1 MEVEK
6 SFQKIKGE
14 DIDFLLHQRDQ
25 RNFEQS
31 NESIALNV
39 LFTSQKN
46 EEITIVY
53 KSEHNFERE
62 NNVVLLMINNDADKY
77 YYFAV
82 KTKLE
87 LYSSEWLRN
96 KKGAIIIGDSCF
108 QNALNDTIDYQKI
121 KKDPHKISTIKPY
134 ISQYNWNDIEFPSH
148 QEDWKRF
155 EQNNKITALNK

>member
-1 MEVEK
+1 M
-6 SFQKIKGE
+6 
-14 DIDFLLHQRDQ
+14 
-25 RNFEQS
+25 
-31 NESIALNV
+31 
-39 LFTSQKN
+39 
-46 EEITIVY
+46 Y

-82 KTKLE
+82 KSKLE

-96 KKGAIIIGDSCF
+96 KKGAIIIGGSCF

-121 KKDPHKISTIKPY
+121 KKDHKISTIKPY

-148 QEDWKRF
+148 QKDWKRF
-155 EQNNKITALNK
+155 EQNNKITALNI

>member
-82 KTKLE
+82 KSKLE

-96 KKGAIIIGDSCF
+96 KKGAIIIGDNCF
-108 QNALNDTIDYQKI
+108 QNALNDTLDNQKI
-121 KKDPHKISTIKPY
+121 
-134 ISQYNWNDIEFPSH
+134 
-148 QEDWKRF
+148 
-155 EQNNKITALNK
+155 

>member
-14 DIDFLLHQRDQ
+14 DIDFLLHQRDY

-82 KTKLE
+82 KSKLE

-96 KKGAIIIGDSCF
+96 KKGAIIIGGSCF

-121 KKDPHKISTIKPY
+121 KKDHKISTIKPY

-148 QEDWKRF
+148 QKDWKRF
-155 EQNNKITALNK
+155 EQNNKITALNI